1 MSLSALQEI
10 ERNCVIPS
18 YARSPVEFVRGEGA
32 HLWDDEG
39 REYLDFLC
47 GISVTNVGHCHPQVV
62 AAVREQ
68 AGRLMHVSNLF
79 YNEPAM
85 RLAQRLSR
93 SSLGGKVYFCNSGAE
108 ANEAAIKLAR
118 KARPGG
124 DILSVHNAFHGRTYG
139 ALSATP
145 QESKQAPFAP
155 LVPGFRAV
163 APQPDALRAA
173 IDDSTA
179 AVLLEPIQ
187 GETGVNVLSE
197 ELLRAARTACDEHGA
212 ALIFDEIQCGMGRT
226 GTLWAYEQVGVV
238 PDALTTAKAL
248 GGGLPIGALIT
259 GARLADIF
267 APGDHGSTFA
277 GGPTIA
283 AAALASL
290 DVIED
295 PALLERV
302 LRLGARLEAGLA
314 GLPHV
319 LSVRGRGLMLA
330 CKLDVPAP
338 EVVRRALLE
347 QHLIVNATG
356 PTTVRLLPPLIVGE
370 AEVDEALARL
380 RAVLDGAQ

>member
-1 MSLSALQEI
+1 MSLSQLQRL
-10 ERNCVIPS
+10 ERDYVVPS

-32 HLWDDEG
+32 YLWDDEG

-47 GISVTNVGHCHPQVV
+47 GISVTNVGHCHPRVV

-79 YNEPAM
+79 YSEPAM
-85 RLAQRLSR
+85 RLAERLSR

-124 DILSVHNAFHGRTYG
+124 DIVSVHNAFHGRTYG

-163 APQPDALRAA
+163 PSDPDALRAT

-187 GETGVNVLSE
+187 GETGVNVLSQ
-197 ELLRAARTACDEHGA
+197 ELLRAAREACDEHGA

-238 PDALTTAKAL
+238 PDALTAAKAL

-259 GARLADIF
+259 GARLADVF

-283 AAALASL
+283 AAALAAL

-295 PALLERV
+295 PGLLERV
-302 LRLGARLEAGLA
+302 KVLGARLQAGLEE
-314 GLPHV
+314 LPHV

-330 CKLDVPAP
+330 CELDVSAP

-347 QHLIVNATG
+347 QRLILNATG
-356 PTTVRLLPPLIVGE
+356 PTTARLLPPLV
-370 AEVDEALARL
+370 VDETHVDQALQRL
-380 RAVLDGAQ
+380 GAALED